1 MADEF
6 AALPTPDSCW
16 NIIVCGDFED
26 PVVLFIP
33 YKSTVTQL
41 KEEVEKKTNIPVSEQ
56 TLYCQEIP
64 LPEAKLLVE
73 CHGIDNGVA
82 LCLVRKPFIIN
93 VYRPDGKV
101 NVRVEI
107 PRNEL
112 DIWTVSILRNY
123 ISSRVGF
130 QEDYDHIYVVDGTMI
145 KMDVSELKLNVC
157 SAITDGCTM
166 TVTFLKKVN
175 IETPHQDNNKWAEA
189 TKRPRSFYVPVS
201 SSQEFIM
208 SKVSYQR
215 SNCDWKGAW
224 TVYIQQ
230 IDGSKRILYLKESS
244 LTPVYKLRESLSE
257 TYAIPSYQQR
267 LTVGDTVLED
277 WDVEGRPFLLA
288 NYPAIHDG
296 VTLYLVCLTEGIHVK
311 VYISNYNELTPSP
324 INLFYTKTSSWIF
337 YNPYINIFNPKEMML
352 SRLLKLIQEMS
363 CGSYYSSVV
372 YEISTDKKCE
382 SKQVSLEEGDVTIA
396 SIPWIIDGC
405 TVSVNPPRLYL

>member
-1 MADEF
+1 MAVEL
-6 AALPTPDSCW
+6 AALPTPESCW
-16 NIIVCGDFED
+16 NIIVSGDIED

-41 KEEVEKKTNIPVSEQ
+41 KEEVEKKTNIPVREQ

-64 LPEAKLLVE
+64 LPEGKLLVE
-73 CHGIDNGVA
+73 CQGIDNGVA

-107 PRNEL
+107 PKNEL

-123 ISSRVGF
+123 ISSRIGF
-130 QEDYDHIYVVDGTMI
+130 QEDYDHIFVVDGTMI
-145 KMDVSELKLNVC
+145 KMDVSELKLNEC
-157 SAITDGCTM
+157 SAISDGCTM

-175 IETPHQDNNKWAEA
+175 IYIPPHDGTFSMK
-189 TKRPRSFYVPVS
+189 RSFYVPAS
-201 SSQEFIM
+201 SSQEFM
-208 SKVSYQR
+208 SKVTYQR
-215 SNCDWKGAW
+215 LNCDWKGAW

-230 IDGSKRILYLKESS
+230 IDGSRKILSLKTLS

-288 NYPAIHDG
+288 NYPAIHDR

-311 VYISNYNELTPSP
+311 VSISNYNHLTSSP
-324 INLFYTKTSSWIF
+324 INLFYTKTSSLAFW
-337 YNPYINIFNPKEMML
+337 NPYINICNPKEMML
-352 SRLLKLIQEMS
+352 SRMLKLIQEMS
-363 CGSYYSSVV
+363 RGSSHLSVV
-372 YEISTDKKCE
+372 YEIRTDNKSE

-405 TVSVNPPRLYL
+405 TVSVNPPRL